1 MNKSMVT
8 IKRSSS
14 NLSRAL
20 LIVGIILFLA
30 CDQKSKSNDGDV
42 SVDGKTPLV
51 SMNDGE
57 FSLGERKLMEFLN
70 TDHSDLLLVQS
81 LRWELMSEYNPKMI
95 EAYALLNTDGN
106 PVKIVE
112 SYAIGNF
119 GNEGE
124 REYYFDQEEVYAIID
139 RYDEWVD
146 SSYAVYHEKQL
157 FFEAGE
163 PVACNYRSS
172 DFAEEIDNE
181 PWKAIRPE
189 NISNAAEVRD
199 LLSGDGRF
207 KTHFI
212 SYIESGESLFL
223 LLGEPKEK
231 ERMHTAVMIQEMTP
245 FLRDLLT
252 NYKINKFRPIQ
263 IEFDVVGGNGEPE
276 FRVLR
281 NAKWAD

>member
-1 MNKSMVT
+1 MAA
-8 IKRSSS
+8 IKRFFSVFGQVS
-14 NLSRAL
+14 LAL
-20 LIVGIILFLA
+20 GVVLFLS
-30 CDQKSKSNDGDV
+30 CDQKSKSNEGDASLDSNRSTV
-42 SVDGKTPLV
+42 SSTDTEL
-51 SMNDGE
+51 
-57 FSLGERKLMEFLN
+57 SLGEQKLMEFLN
-70 TDHSDLLLVQS
+70 SEHTGLSLVQS
-81 LRWELMSEYNPKMI
+81 LRWELMSDKNPKMI
-95 EAYALLNTDGN
+95 EAYALLNADGN

-112 SYAIGNF
+112 SYAFGNF

-124 REYYFDQEEVYAIID
+124 REYYFDQEELYAIID

-146 SSYAVYHEKQL
+146 SNYAVYNEKQL
-157 FFEAGE
+157 FYEAGE
-163 PVACNYRSS
+163 PVACKQRSA
-172 DFAEEIDNE
+172 DFAEEIE
-181 PWKAIRPE
+181 RQPWKVIRPE
-189 NISNAAEVRD
+189 NLSNAGEVRD
-199 LLSGDGRF
+199 LLSGEGRF

-252 NYKINKFRPIQ
+252 NYKTNKFRPME